1 MASINARIARALAV
15 RPAAGRGHPS
25 GRMTGRAV
33 GRGQDTNRRRKY
45 SYCHGYD
52 NHNGSVRKVMLSDRE
67 CCVTYETGGWVCQS
81 FVTWRRFR
89 RIQVE

>member
-52 NHNGSVRKVMLSDRE
+52 NHNGSVCKVMLSDRVYYTAPYMSAVSHTRLE
-67 CCVTYETGGWVCQS
+67 GGCVN
-81 FVTWRRFR
+81 RL
-89 RIQVE
+89 